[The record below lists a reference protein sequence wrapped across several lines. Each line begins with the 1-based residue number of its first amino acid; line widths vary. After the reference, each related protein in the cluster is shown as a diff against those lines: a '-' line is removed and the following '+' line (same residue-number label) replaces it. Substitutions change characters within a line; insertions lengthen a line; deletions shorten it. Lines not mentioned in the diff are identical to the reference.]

1 MRSHVVFLLAGLLT
15 APGLAAG
22 QPDDPA
28 VMEAQ
33 EAVLLGQRVHAI
45 REAIQHPD
53 TPGALQAITELGHD
67 QRYYVMV
74 RGWLAWQLQG
84 DMSIADASKGQT
96 PAAVE
101 ARIRFLQR
109 AIRAIDLE

>member
-1 MRSHVVFLLAGLLT
+1 MRSHIVFLLAGLLVV
-15 APGLAAG
+15 PGLAAG

-33 EAVLLGQRVHAI
+33 EAVLLGQRVQAI

-53 TPGALQAITELGHD
+53 SPGALQAVTELGHD

-74 RGWLAWQLQG
+74 RGWLAWQLRG

-101 ARIRFLQR
+101 VRIRFLQQ

>member
-1 MRSHVVFLLAGLLT
+1 MRSHVICLLAGLLT
-15 APGLAAG
+15 VQAAAG
-22 QPDDPA
+22 QPDVPGM
-28 VMEAQ
+28 MEAQ
-33 EAVLLGQRVHAI
+33 EAVLLGQRVQAI
-45 REAIQHPD
+45 REAMQHPD
-53 TPGALQAITELGHD
+53 SPGALQAITNLGHD

-84 DMSIADASKGQT
+84 DMSIAAASKGQT

-101 ARIRFLQR
+101 ARIRFLQQ

>member
-15 APGLAAG
+15 APGLTVG
-22 QPDDPA
+22 QPDVP
-28 VMEAQ
+28 MEEEQ
-33 EAVLLGQRVHAI
+33 QAVLLGQRVQAI

-53 TPGALQAITELGHD
+53 SPGALQAVTDLGHD

-74 RGWLAWQLQG
+74 RGWLAWQLRG
-84 DMSIADASKGQT
+84 DMSIAAASKGQM
-96 PAAVE
+96 PVAVE
-101 ARIRFLQR
+101 ARIRFLQQ